1 VSFLLD
7 TNAISEWQKPRPNP
21 GLIAWTESADEE
33 KLFLSVV
40 TLAEVRYGVE
50 RMALGSRRHRYERW
64 LEHELPFRFEGRILP
79 VSHRIADA
87 WGRIVARCASDG
99 KPISAIDGFL
109 AATAEVHRLTLV
121 TRNVHHFT
129 ALKTVL
135 NPWT

>member
-7 TNAISEWQKPRPNP
+7 TNAISEWQKPRPNS
-21 GLIAWTESADEE
+21 GLIAWTESAEEE

-50 RMALGSRRHRYERW
+50 RMAIGGRRRRYEQW
-64 LEHELPFRFEGRILP
+64 LEHELPLRFEGRILP
-79 VSHRIADA
+79 VNPRIADA

-129 ALKTVL
+129 VLKTVL